1 MSMIC
6 HCRDTNKDIMCCK
19 YTEDANDVAAGFT
32 DGTIRLF
39 NCNSGNCV
47 HTLVDDE
54 CRAYPG
60 PVTAIKHRPV
70 SKAHP
75 VTNML
80 LSSCKYRL
88 IPKTIN
94 YLRT

>member
-1 MSMIC
+1 
-6 HCRDTNKDIMCCK
+6 MCCK
-19 YTEDANDVAAGFT
+19 YTEDVNDIAAGYR

-39 NCNSGNCV
+39 NCSNGMCWKM
-47 HTLVDDE
+47 LVDEE

-70 SKAHP
+70 SEAHP

-80 LSSCKYRL
+80 LSSCEY
-88 IPKTIN
+88 PKNIRTQFFYGC
-94 YLRT
+94 YLTG